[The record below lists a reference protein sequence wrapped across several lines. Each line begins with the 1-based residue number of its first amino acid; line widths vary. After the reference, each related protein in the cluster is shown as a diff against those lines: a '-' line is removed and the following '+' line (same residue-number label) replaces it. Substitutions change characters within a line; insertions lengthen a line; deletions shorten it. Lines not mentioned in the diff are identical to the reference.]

1 MGESPREAARR
12 ELLEETNQVA
22 SARLLG
28 VMHWDLGTTQVIHQ
42 KGEIYGT
49 LFVGEAAEE
58 RELILHATEVSE
70 RRWLDD
76 EPLDG
81 LEPLIV
87 PLVQLIWEAAQAEA
101 GAE

>member
-1 MGESPREAARR
+1 M
-12 ELLEETNQVA
+12 
-22 SARLLG
+22 
-28 VMHWDLGTTQVIHQ
+28 
-42 KGEIYGT
+42 
-49 LFVGEAAEE
+49 GEAAEE

-76 EPLDG
+76 DEPLDG

-87 PLVQLIWEAAQAEA
+87 PLVPLIREAAQAEA